1 MDLKASWFRILAEF
15 HLREMSYFLVPTAS
29 CRQVTKK
36 HLYCL
41 LYYCFRNNCMSVIEM
56 PSCCVAY
63 CQSDSRCN
71 DNLISLF
78 GVPKDQALFEE
89 WAKVIP
95 IKRKPLNPKSLVCQL
110 HFEETCIK
118 NSNKKKKSPIENW
131 FHSDTSFY
139 T

>member
-1 MDLKASWFRILAEF
+1 
-15 HLREMSYFLVPTAS
+15 
-29 CRQVTKK
+29 
-36 HLYCL
+36 
-41 LYYCFRNNCMSVIEM
+41 MSVIEM